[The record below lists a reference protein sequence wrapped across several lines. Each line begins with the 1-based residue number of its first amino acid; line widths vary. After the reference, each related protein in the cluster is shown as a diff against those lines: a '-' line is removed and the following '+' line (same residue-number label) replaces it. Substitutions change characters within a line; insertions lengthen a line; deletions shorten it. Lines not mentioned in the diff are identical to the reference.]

1 MPLVSRPRTAA
12 TVLGLSVVT
21 AVALTGCATGA
32 ASSGAPDVDCLH
44 GGSLALVVP
53 VHAGAQAP
61 GVPPEWDCALDA
73 AIRRSA
79 PISVVTVEGNPQVVV
94 SGFRAD
100 VNTSNELVAA
110 DDVTAAKNVVV
121 GAVSGA
127 TATSDGVDLLAALA
141 LAADLAPGGQ
151 VMSLD
156 NGATDSGVV
165 RTVEDGMTTVVDPA
179 DVATLV
185 VDSSSCPSVEGA
197 RVELYGLGYQVAPAE
212 PLSPRQH
219 DRLEQVWRATLEA
232 CGAEV
237 AVVALP
243 RTGDGPTTARTARA
257 VTPEEDPAMPTP
269 AAGAAACEAV
279 LPDAVVGFVADEA
292 TFLDPA
298 RSIEVIADAADRVAA
313 CPGTIEVVGTTSSAG
328 TPDGRERLST
338 QRAEAVR
345 AILADRLGVPESDV
359 VARGLGFDRDECVED
374 RPDGVLDP
382 VLAAQNRKVVIRVGA

>member
-1 MPLVSRPRTAA
+1 MSLVSRPRTAA
-12 TVLGLSVVT
+12 TVLGLKVVT
-21 AVALTGCATGA
+21 AVALAGCAGGA
-32 ASSGAPDVDCLH
+32 ASSEVADADCLH

-53 VHAGAQAP
+53 VHTGAQAP

-73 AIRRSA
+73 AIRESA

-94 SGFRAD
+94 AGYRAD

-121 GAVSGA
+121 GAVSA
-127 TATSDGVDLLAALA
+127 AAATSDGVDLLAALA

-179 DVATLV
+179 DVAQLV
-185 VDSSSCPSVEGA
+185 VDSAACPAVEGT

-212 PLSPRQH
+212 PVSQRQ
-219 DRLEQVWRATLEA
+219 RNRVEQIWQTTLEA
-232 CGAEV
+232 CGADV

-257 VTPEEDPAMPTP
+257 ITPEEDPTMPTST
-269 AAGAAACEAV
+269 AGAAGCEAV

-292 TFLDPA
+292 TFLHPA
-298 RSIEVIADAADRVAA
+298 RSAEVIADAADRVAA
-313 CPGTIEVVGTTSSAG
+313 CPGRIEVVGTTSSAG

-345 AILADRLGVPESDV
+345 AILAERLGVPEADV
-359 VARGLGFDRDECVED
+359 VVRGLGYDRSECVED